1 MGDSYTEQ
9 LVRQKAS
16 SQILIRKILLVVA
29 IIICTFLALVIPMLT
44 ILPVLGIVGLVYLWG
59 RWKCVEYE
67 YLYFNG
73 EMDIDRILGMEARKR
88 VITITAKDME
98 VLAPTGSP
106 ELRPYQNLKV
116 YDCSSKTENK
126 TYEVVAKL
134 KDQNVRIIF
143 EPNDTIL
150 QGMRFYAPRKVFL

>member
-1 MGDSYTEQ
+1 MGDTFTEQ
-9 LVRQKAS
+9 LVKQKAS
-16 SQILIRKILLVVA
+16 SELLIRKIVLIVA
-29 IIICTFLALVIPMLT
+29 IIICGFLALIMPFLT
-44 ILPVLGIVGLVYLWG
+44 ILPVIGIVGLIYLWG

-67 YLYFNG
+67 YIYFNG
-73 EMDIDRILGMEARKR
+73 ELDIDRILGMEARKR
-88 VITITAKDME
+88 VISLTAKDME
-98 VLAPTGSP
+98 ILAPTGSP

-150 QGMRFYAPRKVFL
+150 QGMRLYAPRKVFL

>member
-16 SQILIRKILLVVA
+16 KEILMRKVLLIVGVVVLFFISM
-29 IIICTFLALVIPMLT
+29 IIQFLT
-44 ILPVLGIVGLVYLWG
+44 ILPALGIVALIYLWG

-67 YLYFNG
+67 YIYFNG
-73 EMDIDRILGMEARKR
+73 ELDVDRILGMEARKR
-88 VITITAKDME
+88 VISVSAKEMAI
-98 VLAPTGSP
+98 LAPTGAP
-106 ELRPYQNLKV
+106 ELRQYQQLKV

-126 TYEVVAKL
+126 TYEIVASL
-134 KDQNVRIIF
+134 KGQNVRIIF

-150 QGMRFYAPRKVFL
+150 EGMKFYAPHKVFL

>member
-16 SQILIRKILLVVA
+16 TELLLRKALLIVGIVVLFFISM
-29 IIICTFLALVIPMLT
+29 IIPLLT
-44 ILPVLGIVGLVYLWG
+44 ILPVIGIVALIYLWG

-67 YLYFNG
+67 YIYFNG
-73 EMDIDRILGMEARKR
+73 ELDIDRILGMEARKR
-88 VITITAKDME
+88 VISISAKEME

-106 ELRPYQNLKV
+106 ELRPYQQLKV

-126 TYEVVAKL
+126 TYEIVAKL
-134 KDQNVRIIF
+134 KEQNVRIIF

-150 QGMRFYAPRKVFL
+150 QSMRFYAPRKVFL